1 MSRFKDAELILAA
14 IAEWKER
21 CLLAERSLF
30 SEQRLWTQ
38 VNFREL
44 REVYVEDLEH
54 DSSEGSFLDK
64 LEHQLHPAS
73 GDAKC
78 LWAEMTWVAGL
89 IASRQ
94 ALTPKTKRNRIR
106 DIWQWSGRRF
116 PEDHQLVG
124 DEVLAAGVV
133 KVGLAYNAHAWREY
147 RFFVVAMLAWYSL
160 DAGQRTSLLQ
170 RPWDFA
176 LWLDSTEYA
185 ENRMFRHVLL
195 FLLFPDEYEP
205 AISSDH
211 KKMIVE
217 RLREGRAPERA
228 VEVDQAILEIRRRLE
243 QVAPDH
249 EVHFFHQPF
258 VEFWQRKK
266 AEAWFQRRFGDQS
279 VWQMNMNVVG
289 EDMWP
294 GVARDGLASIGWDDM
309 EDLRRPR
316 SDIKQDLVGRGYG
329 ESPTMRSLFL
339 WEFANQME
347 VGDIVVAT
355 RKGGWLLGS
364 GVVASDYRY
373 DADGGKHRVHTRDVR
388 WNVCAEETP
397 LLSGSVA
404 VKRLTRFDESKWW
417 VRLAFWLMGDP
428 ELEQED
434 LKRRPVSRKRP
445 AGPDTY
451 GIDDARRDLFIR
463 LGDFRR
469 LITSIKSRKNLIL
482 QGPPGTGK
490 TFIARRLAWCLIG
503 RKDSEPIEM
512 VQFHQSYAY
521 EDFVQG
527 FRPNKTG
534 GFDLKDGVFHR
545 FCERART
552 TQDTPHVFI
561 IDEINRGNLSRIF
574 GELLMLIEAD
584 KRSEKYAVAL
594 TYSDKPFH
602 VPANV
607 YILGMMN
614 TADRSLALVD
624 YALRR
629 RFAFETLEPAYGT
642 DYGRAEFKKYLTAR
656 GANPDLAT
664 RISDRMAKL
673 NDTIRSDK
681 ELGGGFQIGH
691 SYFVPVEGDVP
702 SEDWYKHIVETQIAP
717 LLREYWFDSPGDVE
731 KEVARL
737 RGDG

>member
-1 MSRFKDAELILAA
+1 M
-14 IAEWKER
+14 
-21 CLLAERSLF
+21 
-30 SEQRLWTQ
+30 
-38 VNFREL
+38 
-44 REVYVEDLEH
+44 
-54 DSSEGSFLDK
+54 
-64 LEHQLHPAS
+64 P
-73 GDAKC
+73 
-78 LWAEMTWVAGL
+78 
-89 IASRQ
+89 
-94 ALTPKTKRNRIR
+94 
-106 DIWQWSGRRF
+106 
-116 PEDHQLVG
+116 
-124 DEVLAAGVV
+124 
-133 KVGLAYNAHAWREY
+133 
-147 RFFVVAMLAWYSL
+147 
-160 DAGQRTSLLQ
+160 
-170 RPWDFA
+170 
-176 LWLDSTEYA
+176 
-185 ENRMFRHVLL
+185 
-195 FLLFPDEYEP
+195 
-205 AISSDH
+205 
-211 KKMIVE
+211 
-217 RLREGRAPERA
+217 
-228 VEVDQAILEIRRRLE
+228 
-243 QVAPDH
+243 
-249 EVHFFHQPF
+249 
-258 VEFWQRKK
+258 
-266 AEAWFQRRFGDQS
+266 
-279 VWQMNMNVVG
+279 
-289 EDMWP
+289 
-294 GVARDGLASIGWDDM
+294 
-309 EDLRRPR
+309 
-316 SDIKQDLVGRGYG
+316 
-329 ESPTMRSLFL
+329 
-339 WEFANQME
+339 
-347 VGDIVVAT
+347 
-355 RKGGWLLGS
+355 
-364 GVVASDYRY
+364 
-373 DADGGKHRVHTRDVR
+373 
-388 WNVCAEETP
+388 
-397 LLSGSVA
+397 SGSWA
-404 VKRLTRFDESKWW
+404 I
-417 VRLAFWLMGDP
+417 P

-691 SYFVPVEGDVP
+691 SYFVPVEGRRALGRLVQAHRGNPDRTAP
-702 SEDWYKHIVETQIAP
+702 SANTGSIRRAT
-717 LLREYWFDSPGDVE
+717 LRRKWRDSGAMAD
-731 KEVARL
+731 R
-737 RGDG
+737 